1 MTRSQ
6 ATPPTAPEQE
16 GLLNDPD
23 FLREALRRFLQQFL
37 DEEIAQFLHAEPYE
51 RGVTFES

>member
-6 ATPPTAPEQE
+6 ATPPTAPDQE

-37 DEEIAQFLHAEPYE
+37 DEEIAQFLHAEPF
-51 RGVTFES
+51 G